1 MKDADRIAAES
12 FLDSPEFESAL
23 ANDDGQA
30 AKEHLAA
37 GRPIYYGD
45 DRYPEGVIKE
55 YPDGRRQLVSVSADG
70 EVTIVQQLQP
80 VIRTTPRTKL

>member
-1 MKDADRIAAES
+1 MKEADRVAAES
-12 FLDSPEFESAL
+12 FLDSPEFEAAL

-45 DRYPEGVIKE
+45 DHYPEGVIKE
-55 YPDGRRQLVSVSADG
+55 HPDGSRQLVAVSNEG
-70 EVTIVQQLQP
+70 EVT
-80 VIRTTPRTKL
+80 VIRKLGPVMRTPRT

>member
-12 FLDSPEFESAL
+12 YLDSPEFEAAL

-30 AKEHLAA
+30 AREHLAA

-45 DRYPEGVIKE
+45 DRYPEGLSRNTRTGVGSLSPSAQKE
-55 YPDGRRQLVSVSADG
+55 KLPSSGNSSPDS
-70 EVTIVQQLQP
+70 
-80 VIRTTPRTKL
+80 K